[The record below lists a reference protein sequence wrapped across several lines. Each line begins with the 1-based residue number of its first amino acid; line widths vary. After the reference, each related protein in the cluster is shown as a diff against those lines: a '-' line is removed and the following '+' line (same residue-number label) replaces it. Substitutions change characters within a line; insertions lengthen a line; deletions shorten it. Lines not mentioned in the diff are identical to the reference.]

1 MARRRNKRKKNSMNG
16 GLAMIGLTVMILFV
30 AGTILANAR
39 DMRKQQEA
47 YIQRELT
54 LERQISDEEQ
64 RTELLNERKKYVTT
78 KQYIEEVARDKLGL
92 LNPDEVLLKEKED

>member
-1 MARRRNKRKKNSMNG
+1 MARRRTKRKKNSMNG

-30 AGTILANAR
+30 AGTILADAR

>member
-1 MARRRNKRKKNSMNG
+1 
-16 GLAMIGLTVMILFV
+16 MIGLTLLIAFV
-30 AGTILANAR
+30 ASTVYIDSREMR
-39 DMRKQQEA
+39 DQQRA
-47 YIQRELT
+47 YIEREQA

-64 RTELLNERKKYVTT
+64 RTEVLNERKKYVTT

>member
-1 MARRRNKRKKNSMNG
+1 
-16 GLAMIGLTVMILFV
+16 MIGLTLLIGFV
-30 AGTILANAR
+30 ASTVYIDSREMR
-39 DMRKQQEA
+39 DQQRA
-47 YIQRELT
+47 YIQREQA

-64 RTELLNERKKYVTT
+64 RTEILNERKKYVTT